1 MAQQSKGR
9 FRRFLSTTPG
19 KIVILVLAFVVVFA
33 TNAYVS
39 VVVAIPAILLFGLAV
54 PIWAGLKRPR
64 FLALLGLVV
73 VLAVA
78 PVVTVVFTQEILTPV
93 GVANSSNALSASNGQ
108 PVMENATVHPFAG
121 TTSTNFTWTVTIY
134 PQNHPAGNTTPY
146 SLFLY
151 ISSCPGATG
160 NNSPVLHAALLPD
173 RPESTP
179 QSERDLSVH
188 GDVPLPDRLERG
200 LGMADGSL
208 HQEQHDPR
216 AVLPAPGRRPDL
228 QRDRR
233 TRHRGFRNDLR
244 GSPSDRCTSRTFC
257 SLPPRSSSFS

>member
-9 FRRFLSTTPG
+9 FRRFLSTPPG
-19 KIVILVLAFVVVFA
+19 KIVLIVLAFAVVFA

-78 PVVTVVFTQEILTPV
+78 PVVTIVFTQEILTPV
-93 GVANSSNALSASNGQ
+93 GIANSSNALSASNGQ

-134 PQNHPAGNTTPY
+134 HRTIRREHHALLLVPLHRQL
-146 SLFLY
+146 S
-151 ISSCPGATG
+151 GATG
-160 NNSPVLHAALLPD
+160 NNSPSC
-173 RPESTP
+173 ST
-179 QSERDLSVH
+179 
-188 GDVPLPDRLERG
+188 
-200 LGMADGSL
+200 
-208 HQEQHDPR
+208 
-216 AVLPAPGRRPDL
+216 
-228 QRDRR
+228 
-233 TRHRGFRNDLR
+233 
-244 GSPSDRCTSRTFC
+244 SPTT
-257 SLPPRSSSFS
+257 